1 MAKQNDDL
9 LLDDDIDSMF
19 ADEEKQESQVIGGEE
34 EPVVAPVE
42 VEEEDVTVPGQLAVD
57 IYETPEKLV
66 IKSRVAGVNAKD
78 LDIAVENG
86 MLTIQ
91 GTLSSG
97 EDASATNWHLQE
109 CYWGEFKRTVNLPAQ
124 VKEDEVD
131 AILKDGV
138 LTISFTKV
146 APPRTV
152 ITPREA

>member
-1 MAKQNDDL
+1 MARQDDNL

-19 ADEEKQESQVIGGEE
+19 AEDSQQESQVIGGEE
-34 EPVVAPVE
+34 EITTVEE
-42 VEEEDVTVPGQLAVD
+42 VEDEVSIPGQLAVD

-109 CYWGEFKRTVNLPAQ
+109 CYWGEFKRTVNLP
-124 VKEDEVD
+124 VKVNEDEVD

-138 LTISFTKV
+138 LTISFTKI
-146 APPRTV
+146 APPRKV
-152 ITPREA
+152 ITPRSA

>member
-1 MAKQNDDL
+1 MARQDDNL

-19 ADEEKQESQVIGGEE
+19 ADEGQQESQVIGGEE
-34 EPVVAPVE
+34 EVATAIDDN
-42 VEEEDVTVPGQLAVD
+42 EDDVAIPGQLAVD

-109 CYWGEFKRTVNLPAQ
+109 CYWGEFKRTVNLP
-124 VKEDEVD
+124 VKVNEDEVD
-131 AILKDGV
+131 AVLKDGV
-138 LTISFTKV
+138 LTISFTKI
-146 APPRTV
+146 APPRKV
-152 ITPREA
+152 ITPRSI

>member
-1 MAKQNDDL
+1 MARQDDNL

-19 ADEEKQESQVIGGEE
+19 AEEGQQESQVIGGEAE
-34 EPVVAPVE
+34 AAAVTEDNEDDVAI
-42 VEEEDVTVPGQLAVD
+42 PGQLAVD

-109 CYWGEFKRTVNLPAQ
+109 CYWGEFKRTVNLP
-124 VKEDEVD
+124 VKVNEDEVD

-138 LTISFTKV
+138 LTISFTKI
-146 APPRTV
+146 APPRKV
-152 ITPREA
+152 ITPRSA

>member
-1 MAKQNDDL
+1 MARQDDNL

-19 ADEEKQESQVIGGEE
+19 AEDRQQDSQVIGGEE
-34 EPVVAPVE
+34 EVAAT
-42 VEEEDVTVPGQLAVD
+42 VEEAEDEVAIPGQLAVD

-109 CYWGEFKRTVNLPAQ
+109 CYWGEFKRTVNLP
-124 VKEDEVD
+124 VKVNEDEVD

-138 LTISFTKV
+138 LTISFTKI
-146 APPRTV
+146 APPRKV
-152 ITPREA
+152 ITPRSA